1 MSELVKIEN
10 GQITVVPEKMQQL
23 KAYQEI
29 RIKADM
35 LEKEIKQELLEAMEK
50 HGIKKWDNELFTVT
64 LVEETSR
71 SKLDTKAL
79 KERFPE
85 LVADF
90 TSESVIKSHLKL
102 SFKE

>member
-1 MSELVKIEN
+1 
-10 GQITVVPEKMQQL
+10 MQQL

-85 LVADF
+85 LVDF